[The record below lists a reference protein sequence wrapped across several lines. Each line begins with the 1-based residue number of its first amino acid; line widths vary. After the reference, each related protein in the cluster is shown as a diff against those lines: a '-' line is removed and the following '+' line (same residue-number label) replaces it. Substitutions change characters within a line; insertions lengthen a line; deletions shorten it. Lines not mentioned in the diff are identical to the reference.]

1 MHYILSLPQH
11 GHSAFFSSHS
21 SSQTTAGHTA
31 DSPTPVQDSMWPLTP
46 PWNKIQRFPHAPVS
60 LSIPVTVKECTKVWQ
75 NSTSN
80 SSADR
85 LWQPCLKVGLSKSG
99 SVALIHYC
107 MLKGK
112 ERCLKR
118 QKNPTAS
125 LSVNTLKLFSATAI
139 QPSLFQKITTL
150 NTFYKHRVELHLQDY
165 SESHCRVVLE
175 EALKAWPRTV

>member
-1 MHYILSLPQH
+1 MDIQPSFLPILLHRPQQDTLQILLLLCRTAC
-11 GHSAFFSSHS
+11 GHSLRHGTKYRDFHMPQFLF
-21 SSQTTAGHTA
+21 
-31 DSPTPVQDSMWPLTP
+31 PL
-46 PWNKIQRFPHAPVS
+46 
-60 LSIPVTVKECTKVWQ
+60 TVKECTKVWQ

-165 SESHCRVVLE
+165 SESHCWVVLE
-175 EALKAWPRTV
+175 EALKA